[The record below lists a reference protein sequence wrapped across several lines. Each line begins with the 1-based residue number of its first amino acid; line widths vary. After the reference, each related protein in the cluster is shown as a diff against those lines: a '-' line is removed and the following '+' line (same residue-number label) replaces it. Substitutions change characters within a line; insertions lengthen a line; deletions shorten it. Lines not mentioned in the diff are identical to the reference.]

1 MHILIL
7 NGSSKGQYS
16 VTLQTI
22 NYLERLHPQHTF
34 EVLHVGQRIKALEKD
49 FAPAL
54 AAIEKADLM
63 LWFWFGRKFFGTPWA
78 GRISRHFYYCQ
89 NPTPNPT
96 LFLKR
101 NYLPTLFDSFW
112 GV

>member
-7 NGSSKGQYS
+7 NGSPKGQYS

-49 FAPAL
+49 FAQQVNWQSLQVYLIKQFDIITRLVCWNQWNSQRL
-54 AAIEKADLM
+54 ATNFTARH
-63 LWFWFGRKFFGTPWA
+63 LWKFYREF
-78 GRISRHFYYCQ
+78 SC
-89 NPTPNPT
+89 
-96 LFLKR
+96 
-101 NYLPTLFDSFW
+101 
-112 GV
+112 